1 MKIKALAVAAVAVLG
16 APAAAHAEGKLTQL
30 PSPSA
35 TNINQV
41 GQIALSPDS
50 KQLYAVSGLDSALT
64 LFDRDP
70 ATGALTQRAQCFRS
84 DGLQGCDTGIGMQG
98 ARAVAVSPDGKSV
111 YVGSSS
117 GNLSVLDRAADGS
130 LKQKPL
136 PDACFGVGVCQPVGN
151 LGTPRAIA
159 VSPDGTT
166 VYVASPN
173 SITVFD
179 RDSDGSLHQK
189 PGNNGCITQ
198 SVIAGCAQVPWL
210 SNVRDIV
217 ASPDGKNVYVGSAG
231 FGAILTFDRAGTGTL
246 SANGGMA
253 SSAMPGFVAGDR
265 ISNPY
270 GLAVS
275 PDGRNVYSA
284 SWSTLDSGIAV
295 LDRDPATGAL
305 TQAAAPSIDGCVAD
319 GDPRCRLGVGVDQ
332 VRDVEVSADGRNVY
346 AATIEGVAVFDRAA
360 GGDLTQK
367 PLPDGC
373 LQDRMQTLVYGCTP
387 VDGTT
392 ESRSIALS
400 PDGGSVYSTSA
411 QTSMIAAFSRELP
424 APAITQTQTQTPASG
439 GSQSTVVTSSTAAT
453 TTKLVAK
460 LRGRSF
466 KTKHGKA
473 FNVAYVSTIRG
484 TATLQV
490 SKGRKP
496 VLTMKSTT
504 GKAFR
509 ITKKLARGTYTLKL
523 TLNAGGQTAGDSAK
537 LIVR

>member
-1 MKIKALAVAAVAVLG
+1 VTVKIKALAVAAVVVFG
-16 APAAAHAEGKLTQL
+16 APAAAHAEGKLTAL

-50 KQLYAVSGLDSALT
+50 KQLYAVSGVDSALT

-98 ARAVAVSPDGKSV
+98 ARAVAASPDGKSV
-111 YVGSSS
+111 YVGSLS

-136 PDACFGVGVCQPVGN
+136 PDACFGVGVCQPVAN
-151 LGTPRAIA
+151 LGAPRAIA

-198 SVIAGCAQVPWL
+198 AVIAGCAQVPWL

-217 ASPDGKNVYVGSAG
+217 ASPDSHNVYVGSVG
-231 FGAILTFDRAGTGTL
+231 FGAILTFDRAPTGTL

-305 TQAAAPSIDGCVAD
+305 TQAAAPSIDGCVAN
-319 GDPRCRLGVGVDQ
+319 GDPRCRLGVAVDQ

-360 GGDLTQK
+360 GGKLVQK

-373 LQDRMQTLVYGCTP
+373 LMDRGFPVSVGCTT

-392 ESRSIALS
+392 ESRSIAIS
-400 PDGGSVYSTSA
+400 PDGGSVYTSSA
-411 QTSMIAAFSRELP
+411 LMSSIAAFARELP
-424 APAITQTQTQTPASG
+424 PVPPATQTPSASG
-439 GSQSTVVTSSTAAT
+439 ASTVVTSSTS
-453 TTKLVAK
+453 TTKLIAK
-460 LRGRSF
+460 LRSRSF
-466 KTKHGKA
+466 KTKRGKP

-490 SKGRKP
+490 LKGRKA
-496 VLTMKSTT
+496 VLTMKSSN

-509 ITKKLARGTYTLKL
+509 IAKKLARGPYTIKL
-523 TLNAGGQTAGDSAK
+523 TLKAAGQTAGDSAK
-537 LIVR
+537 LSVR

>member
-1 MKIKALAVAAVAVLG
+1 MKIKALAVAAVAVLA

-50 KQLYAVSGLDSALT
+50 RQLYAVSGVDSALT

-70 ATGALTQRAQCFRS
+70 ATGALTQRAQCFRY

-98 ARAVAVSPDGKSV
+98 ARAVAVSPDGKSA

-136 PDACFGVGVCQPVGN
+136 PDVCFGLGGCQPAGN
-151 LGTPRAIA
+151 LGAPRAIA

-166 VYVASPN
+166 VYVASPS

-179 RDSDGSLHQK
+179 RDSDGSLHLK

-198 SVIAGCAQVPWL
+198 GVVAGCAQVPQL

-217 ASPDGKNVYVGSAG
+217 VSPDGHNVYAGSVG
-231 FGAILTFDRAGTGTL
+231 FGAILTFDRASTGTL
-246 SANGGMA
+246 TADGGM
-253 SSAMPGFVAGDR
+253 STGPMPGFVAGDR
-265 ISNPY
+265 IANPY
-270 GLAVS
+270 GLDVS

-305 TQAAAPSIDGCVAD
+305 TQAAAPSIDGCVAN
-319 GDPRCRLGVGVDQ
+319 GDPRCRLGVAVDQ
-332 VRDVEVSADGRNVY
+332 VRDVVVSSDGRNVY
-346 AATIEGVAVFDRAA
+346 AATVEGVAVFDRAA

-373 LQDRMQTLVYGCTP
+373 LQDRAQPSIGCTM
-387 VDGTT
+387 VDGTS
-392 ESRSIALS
+392 ESRSIAIS
-400 PDGGSVYSTSA
+400 PDGGSVYTSSVLMSTIGAFARELPPVPVTPSA
-411 QTSMIAAFSRELP
+411 QTPP
-424 APAITQTQTQTPASG
+424 A
-439 GSQSTVVTSSTAAT
+439 GSQGTVVTSSTSA
-453 TTKLVAK
+453 TKLVAK
-460 LRGRSF
+460 LRSRSF
-466 KTKHGKA
+466 KVKRGKA
-473 FNVAYVSTIRG
+473 FNVAYVSTVRG
-484 TATLQV
+484 TATLEIV
-490 SKGRKP
+490 KGRKR
-496 VLTMKSTT
+496 VLTIKSSN

-509 ITKKLARGTYTLKL
+509 ISKKLARGGYTLKL
-523 TLNAGGQTAGDSAK
+523 TLKAGGQTAGDSAK
-537 LIVR
+537 LTVR